1 MNAKINEQTPKMEVV
16 RRETLFKLNTRN
28 LFKFFSRSKK
38 SELVAD
44 TSNENTGSDGNKS
57 NVRIKFKQIQLLL
70 DASTTNASFGFTI
83 HGYCPC
89 QVGKVEKN
97 SISEQAGV
105 MPGDLI
111 IKINGRNVSR
121 ATCDSVVRL
130 IKNGSQTLTL
140 DLLRPCRLSEKK
152 RTQNM
157 YESIPICP
165 PTNAVNSTENEMLVD
180 YYNHLNEMARPKKAK
195 NVTNKKHKYSNR
207 NRPKIGRKNGA
218 ENCMLYSMPSPIPHM
233 SPESKKTS
241 IITDS
246 DYKTQ
251 SSAGT
256 EEHANISSSAASYP
270 TSSDDHHLC
279 LCEKLLNLE
288 EKFIDIMQKGVQQYS
303 RPLRH
308 CLMIDQSQHCTIF
321 QNIEKIL
328 AISEYQLNQ
337 LISQDDSILLD
348 MFNTIGKLYENKI
361 RMSSEAF
368 DIYLNGIEKAI
379 NLLNQLNA
387 NSNLSKFLSEAKDD
401 IDMDLKTF
409 LLIPIYY
416 VNEIVQC
423 LNKIKD
429 NTSPVSSD
437 YQFLVNLTHSLQPYC
452 QRSKIILVKYQLDTI
467 DNPLKN
473 FQLFL
478 DQVDEE
484 QEEEAEAEETEED
497 EENDFQEYDECESK
511 NQTKLNLIYSGCVQY
526 RQSCNKWKRIRLLFF
541 HDRIILLS
549 YNSNVDKFISL
560 LSKSCSNSWS
570 ILDSLNEFTFKSIS
584 FKNVMNVHFEQTK
597 SELSLKYSRAYT
609 GSIKTNKIKLKCSS
623 SDNQRWNQLFT
634 NYLCD
639 F

>member
-1 MNAKINEQTPKMEVV
+1 MNAKVNEQTPKMEVV
-16 RRETLFKLNTRN
+16 RRDTMFKLNTRN

-38 SELVAD
+38 TELIAESSSD
-44 TSNENTGSDGNKS
+44 SNESRKSDL
-57 NVRIKFKQIQLLL
+57 RIKFKQIQLRLEVN
-70 DASTTNASFGFTI
+70 DSASFGFTI

-97 SISEQAGV
+97 SVSEQSGL

-111 IKINGRNVSR
+111 IKINGKNVSR
-121 ATCDSVVRL
+121 ATCDSVVKL
-130 IKNGSQTLTL
+130 IKNSTKILVL
-140 DLLRPCRLSEKK
+140 DLMRPCKLSEKTK
-152 RTQNM
+152 RVQNM
-157 YESIPICP
+157 YESIPICQP
-165 PTNAVNSTENEMLVD
+165 VSAVNSTENELFAD
-180 YYNHLNEMARPKKAK
+180 YNHLNEMVRPKKNK
-195 NVTNKKHKYSNR
+195 NIANKKYKYMNK
-207 NRPKIGRKNGA
+207 NRPVVRHAKKIAN
-218 ENCMLYSMPSPIPHM
+218 EQSIMESMPSPIPHM

-256 EEHANISSSAASYP
+256 EEPANISSSASYP
-270 TSSDDHHLC
+270 TSDDHLY
-279 LCEKLLNLE
+279 LCEKILNLE
-288 EKFIDIMQKGVQQYS
+288 EKFIDTMQKGVQQYS

-308 CLMIDQSQHCTIF
+308 CLMIDQTQHCTIF

-368 DIYLNGIEKAI
+368 DIYLNGIEKSI
-379 NLLNQLNA
+379 GLLNQLSL
-387 NSNLSKFLSEAKDD
+387 NSNLNRFLSEAKED

-409 LLIPIYY
+409 LLVPIFY
-416 VNEIVQC
+416 VNEIVDC

-429 NTSPVSSD
+429 NTSPISSD
-437 YQFLVNLTHSLQPYC
+437 YQFLVNLTHNLEPYC
-452 QRSKIILVKYQLDTI
+452 HKSKLILAKYELNALQ
-467 DNPLKN
+467 NPLKN
-473 FQLFL
+473 IEINL
-478 DQVDEE
+478 DEE
-484 QEEEAEAEETEED
+484 
-497 EENDFQEYDECESK
+497 DFQDCDAYQSK
-511 NQTKLNLIYSGCVQY
+511 NQTKLNLLYSGCVQY

-541 HDRIILLS
+541 QDRIILLS
-549 YNSNVDKFISL
+549 YNSNVEKFLSL

-584 FKNVMNVHFEQTK
+584 FNNIMSVHFEEMK
-597 SELSLKYSRAYT
+597 SEFTLKYSRMST
-609 GSIKTNKIKLKCSS
+609 GPNKINKIKLKCST
-623 SDNQRWNQLFT
+623 SDNQKWNQLFT
-634 NYLCD
+634 NYLCE